1 MIPPTNLHCSPD
13 CATRA
18 GLFVFESAAR
28 LQHVKFTHHD
38 KQVKSE
44 RILRNAARPKP
55 FVSTVFE
62 SASSLGLR
70 ALHFIAREGG
80 RSIYITYSVKRGYP
94 FRFFPP

>member
-1 MIPPTNLHCSPD
+1 MIPPTNLHRSPD

-18 GLFVFESAAR
+18 GLFVFD
-28 LQHVKFTHHD
+28 VKFTHHD

-62 SASSLGLR
+62 DASSLGLR